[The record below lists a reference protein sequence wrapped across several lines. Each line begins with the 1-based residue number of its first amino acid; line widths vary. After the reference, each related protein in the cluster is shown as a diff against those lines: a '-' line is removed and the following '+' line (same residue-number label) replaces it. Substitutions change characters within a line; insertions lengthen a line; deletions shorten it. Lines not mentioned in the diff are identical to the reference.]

1 MFEKILICLD
11 GSKLAEQIL
20 PYAIEE
26 AIRFRSKVVLLQIIE
41 AHTVPVVEAG
51 ASALAVE
58 ASAQQIERVQ
68 RDAKAYL
75 EALTQSLREKGIEA
89 EYVTLQGLQ
98 IGQTIVDYANEHGVD
113 LIAIATHG
121 RSGLKRLVLGSVAEF
136 VLRESGLP
144 ILVIRPKEGSV

>member
-1 MFEKILICLD
+1 MFEKILVCLD
-11 GSKLAEQIL
+11 GSALAEQIL

-26 AIRFRSKVVLLQIIE
+26 AIRFRSKVVLLQIVE

-58 ASAQQIERVQ
+58 ASAQQIEKEQ
-68 RDAKAYL
+68 RDVKAYL
-75 EALTQSLREKGIEA
+75 EALTQSLLEKGVDA
-89 EYVTLQGLQ
+89 EYVTLQGVQ
-98 IGQTIVDYANEHGVD
+98 IGQTIVDYAKQNEVN

-144 ILVIRPKEGSV
+144 ILLIRPKESSA